1 MARPFLK
8 IKEHVI
14 KKITREDMP
23 LEVKI
28 SNVVCVAAILGSFA
42 VSAVK
47 IFEGASFRDGVFMIG
62 VPFAALVFYV
72 ICGLLKKN
80 KSGIF
85 FCYFWICMAGIPG
98 MFFTA
103 GGTSSSIAAYFV
115 MTLVL
120 AAFVFHGR
128 DWIPWIIAQS
138 LIILGCVVLSYH
150 RPNLVVEYSARR
162 LIHIDVLGGSFII
175 GFAIFGFVK
184 FQIWAY
190 RLQKEKADTASR
202 AKAEFLATMS
212 HEIRTPMNAIIGLQ
226 DSILKEPLS
235 ESQKKYMTNLR
246 MSSLALL
253 DIVNNI
259 LDFSK
264 IDTGGVRIM
273 DSDFNLTSLLENLV
287 TTNTITAEKKGLVFK
302 TAFNENLPK
311 FLRGDEVKIRQILNN
326 LLSNAI
332 KYTPKGYVELAAF
345 ICSIGPDEETSR
357 EFICFE
363 VKDSGIGIKTEDR
376 NRVFS
381 PFEQLDLRKNKG
393 ILGTGLGLSITRS
406 FVRAMG
412 GAIELESVYEKGSCF
427 RVLLPYLWSDKQEE
441 APVLVKEVFLA
452 PEAKVLVVDDVDI
465 NIMVAQAMLEEYK
478 IVPDSALSGEE
489 ALEKAA
495 ANKYDLIFMD
505 QMMPGMD
512 GIETTARLRKIN
524 AHYASVPVVA
534 LTANVVNTSEEYFR
548 DLGFNSFLYK
558 PIETEKLFKCLAE
571 NLPRDKIV

>member
-1 MARPFLK
+1 VLRPLLK
-8 IKEHVI
+8 IKEHII
-14 KKITREDMP
+14 KKITRADMP
-23 LEVKI
+23 LEVQI

-42 VSAVK
+42 VSSIK
-47 IFEGASFRDGVFMIG
+47 IIEGAALGNGLFMIG
-62 VPFAALVFYV
+62 APFAALVCYV
-72 ICGLLKKN
+72 ICALLKKN
-80 KSGIF
+80 KPGVF
-85 FCYFWICMAGIPG
+85 FCYFWLCMVGVPG
-98 MFFTA
+98 AFFTA
-103 GGTSSSIAAYFV
+103 GASYVSGTAYFA

-128 DWIPWIIAQS
+128 DWIPWIIVQS
-138 LIILGCVVLSYH
+138 LVILGCVTLSYH
-150 RPNLVVEYSARR
+150 RPDLAVEYSARR
-162 LIHIDVLGGSFII
+162 LVHIDVLGSSFII
-175 GFAIFGFVK
+175 GLGIFGLVK

-190 RLQKEKADTASR
+190 RLQKEKADAASR

-235 ESQKKYMTNLR
+235 ENQKKYMTNLR
-246 MSSLALL
+246 MSSFALL

-264 IDTGGVRIM
+264 IDTGGVQIM
-273 DSDFNLTSLLENLV
+273 DSDFNLTALLENIV
-287 TTNTITAEKKGLVFK
+287 TTNTMTAEKKGLVFK
-302 TAFNENLPK
+302 TAFSETLPK

-345 ICSIGPDEETSR
+345 ICSIGPDEESSR

-363 VKDSGIGIKTEDR
+363 VKDSGIGIKAEDR

-412 GAIELESVYEKGSCF
+412 GAIELESVYGKGSCF

-441 APVLVKEVFLA
+441 APVLVKEVFFA

-465 NIMVAQAMLEEYK
+465 NIMVAQAMLGEYK

-495 ANKYDLIFMD
+495 AKEYDLVFMD

-512 GIETTARLRKIN
+512 GIETTERLRKIS
-524 AHYASVPVVA
+524 AHYAAVPVVA
-534 LTANVVNTSEEYFR
+534 LTANVVNTSQEYFR

-558 PIETEKLFKCLAE
+558 PIETEKLFKCLTE
-571 NLPRDKIV
+571 NLPQDKIV